1 MGPYMTKKK
10 SIKQLT
16 FWKGKRL
23 CQIYYSQRFH
33 CKKIWLPYLE
43 QIKTIIIVL
52 FCLSS
57 FLSRHI
63 SIELYRKTVEKNVCR
78 TQQLYININIC
89 SMIADE
95 DLYSNLPP
103 PPESPQ
109 RQQQHRVN
117 MDKEEKSNVVFF
129 SRGWEQEPMDECG
142 DKYEDL
148 VIVQK
153 IWQQME
159 APLQLSQ

>member
-1 MGPYMTKKK
+1 MGPYMTKKINK
-10 SIKQLT
+10 TTYILERQ
-16 FWKGKRL
+16 
-23 CQIYYSQRFH
+23 QIMPNLLFAKISLQ
-33 CKKIWLPYLE
+33 KIWLPYLE

-57 FLSRHI
+57 VLSRHI

-103 PPESPQ
+103 PPESPE
-109 RQQQHRVN
+109 RQQQHREICMN
-117 MDKEEKSNVVFF
+117 KEETTNVVFF
-129 SRGWEQEPMDECG
+129 SRGWGQEPKEQCG